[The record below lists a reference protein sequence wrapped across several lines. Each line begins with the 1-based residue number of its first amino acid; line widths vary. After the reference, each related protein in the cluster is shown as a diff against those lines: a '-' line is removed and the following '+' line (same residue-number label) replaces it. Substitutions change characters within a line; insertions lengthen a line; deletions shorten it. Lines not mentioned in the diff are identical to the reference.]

1 MGAMGRVLTVGEAS
15 YVVERTVAAINRAV
29 DRGLI
34 EADRQPRSTEGEGGG
49 VLRKLG
55 PAELRY
61 LLVEGDLEGDLT
73 PAARRRVYEAMRAM
87 PDGEHNV
94 KVGPRLVLELADVD
108 QRIAARLDR
117 LEAAK
122 AHVEEGGTD
131 PALRGTDG
139 VPVYLVAALA
149 AGQGVDA
156 TLEDHPGLTRA
167 QVEAAAEYAR
177 AYPKTGRPYPG
188 RSFKR
193 TLGDLADLG
202 AFDPDGTE
210 GDLGDDGD
218 DDGDAGPAA

>member
-1 MGAMGRVLTVGEAS
+1 MGVIGRDLTVGEAS
-15 YVVERTVAAINRAV
+15 YVVERTAAAINRAV

-34 EADRQPRSTEGEGGG
+34 EAAREPRGGGGEGTS

-73 PAARRRVYEAMRAM
+73 PAARRRVYDALRTL
-87 PDGEHNV
+87 PDGEHRV
-94 KVGPRLVLELADVD
+94 QVGPRLALELADVD
-108 QRIAARLDR
+108 ERIAARLDR
-117 LEAAK
+117 LDVAK
-122 AHVEEGGTD
+122 AHVEEDGTE
-131 PALRGTDG
+131 PVLHGTDG

-149 AGQGVDA
+149 VGQGVDA

-177 AYPKTGRPYPG
+177 AYPKSGRPYPA

-193 TLGDLADLG
+193 MLGKLADLG
-202 AFDPDGTE
+202 AFDPADAE
-210 GDLGDDGD
+210 
-218 DDGDAGPAA
+218 DDGDAGQAV

>member
-1 MGAMGRVLTVGEAS
+1 LIEDSIVGAIGRVLTVGEAS
-15 YVVERTVAAINRAV
+15 YVVERTAAAINRAV

-34 EADRQPRSTEGEGGG
+34 EAAREPRDAGGEGGT

-73 PAARRRVYEAMRAM
+73 PSGRRRAYDAIRAL
-87 PDGEHNV
+87 PDGEHRV
-94 KVGPRLVLELADVD
+94 QVGPGLALELADVD
-108 QRIAARLDR
+108 ERIAARLAR
-117 LEAAK
+117 LDAAK
-122 AHVEEGGTD
+122 AHMEEGGAE
-131 PALRGTDG
+131 PVLRGTDG

-177 AYPKTGRPYPG
+177 AYPKSGRPYPA
-188 RSFKR
+188 RSFTR
-193 TLGDLADLG
+193 MLGELADLG
-202 AFDPDGTE
+202 AFDPAEAEDGE
-210 GDLGDDGD
+210 
-218 DDGDAGPAA
+218 DARPAP